1 MGNERYSG
9 YDDLVRSLG
18 GRSTGEP
25 SRRRKPNDDEIELF
39 VTSED
44 KAREAKLREELDHRD
59 HRPGAYRQPE
69 ESVYFRYTDKKR
81 VRKYTDEEM
90 ARLREGARRV
100 IVHDYGELDFYHLT
114 DEERERNDQLAS
126 ISLKLGNLKRI
137 YRSVDKYIEAM
148 RVVYQAWS
156 ILAENSPLHTR
167 EEFFEY
173 VAKGIIVSNR
183 ILTPKLKGIT
193 GYNEDLLLQYVSNPT
208 LDPKDLLPKQLSDRD
223 DYYYADVEEQKFEMD
238 CLLSPKEIEYVVRH
252 DDLPDEERIVLP
264 VKPIKR
270 KFLKAYDD
278 QQGLGRRKRKRGM
291 KKIDRDLQPD
301 MTAILKRLVKADA
314 DRDPYATMSSFNSL
328 TDVFDASKRKTVW
341 DQVPYAG
348 SWQDDEEVELY
359 ELAVSEELMREP
371 IPGGGGIT
379 AADRENQIFYRTMES
394 MGISTVD
401 WRRDSTQGGGTY
413 LQEKAR
419 RSRKQNRKLERKII
433 NRLGEMQVDPKFKK
447 LIKRSEKS
455 LMDYRSE
462 RSEEERYGE

>member
-1 MGNERYSG
+1 M
-9 YDDLVRSLG
+9 DDA
-18 GRSTGEP
+18 EM
-25 SRRRKPNDDEIELF
+25 ELF

-44 KAREAKLREELDHRD
+44 KAREAKLREERDQRD

-69 ESVYFRYTDKKR
+69 ESVYFRFTDKSR

-90 ARLREGARRV
+90 ARFREGARRV
-100 IVHDYGELDFYHLT
+100 IVHDYGESDFYHLT

-156 ILAENSPLHTR
+156 ILAENNLLHTR

-193 GYNEDLLLQYVSNPT
+193 GYNEELLLQYVSNPT
-208 LDPKDLLPKQLSDRD
+208 LDPKDLLPKQIPDLD

-238 CLLSPKEIEYVVRH
+238 CLLSPSEIEYVVRH
-252 DDLPDEERIVLP
+252 DELPDEERIILP

-278 QQGLGRRKRKRGM
+278 QQGLGKRKRKRGM
-291 KKIDRDLQPD
+291 KKVDRDLQPD
-301 MTAILKRLVKADA
+301 MTAILKRLVKSDA
-314 DRDPYATMSSFNSL
+314 DRNPYAAMSSFNSL
-328 TDVFDASKRKTVW
+328 TDIFDASKRKSVW

-359 ELAVSEELMREP
+359 ELAISEELMREP
-371 IPGGGGIT
+371 VPGGGGIT
-379 AADRENQIFYRTMES
+379 EGDQANQIFYRTMES
-394 MGISTVD
+394 MGISIVD
-401 WRRDSTQGGGTY
+401 WRRNSIGGDGTY
-413 LQEKAR
+413 LREKNR
-419 RSRKQNRKLERKII
+419 RSRKQNRKLERRII
-433 NRLGEMQVDPKFKK
+433 SRLGEMQSDPKFKK

-455 LMDYRSE
+455 LIDYRSE
-462 RSEEERYGE
+462 LSEERYGE